1 MGGTYDVSSGAG
13 RRGGPGHLIPIAPGR
28 RGGPGRYY
36 YASGESHVMA
46 TVLLRIMLMKILIT
60 RTGVYVET
68 RARLSADSVLPEREL
83 DCKPTPLVRI

>member
-1 MGGTYDVSSGAG
+1 
-13 RRGGPGHLIPIAPGR
+13 
-28 RGGPGRYY
+28 
-36 YASGESHVMA
+36 MA

-60 RTGVYVET
+60 GTGVYVEA

>member
-13 RRGGPGHLIPIAPGR
+13 RRGGPGHLIPI
-28 RGGPGRYY
+28 RYY

-46 TVLLRIMLMKILIT
+46 TVLLRSMLMKILIT
-60 RTGVYVET
+60 GTGVYVEA